1 MENRHS
7 WDSPARAAATSVSR
21 EIPATSFAF
30 RFLSFGLSAISI
42 ALATILAGCGAPGDP
57 VAPSPPVPI
66 PVADLS
72 AHQMGD
78 GVALSF
84 SLPTKTTRGDR
95 LVQPPA
101 IEILRGET
109 KPDGSPNL
117 KSLHVVE
124 TIPGEL
130 AAKYQSDDRTQI
142 VTPIPPTEN
151 RSTPGFD
158 AVFAVRTRASRKRA
172 SVDSNAVKI
181 HIYPV
186 PAPIGQVQYQLSE
199 SAIDLTWQPVTQTS
213 AGDPISATEYRI
225 YRGELDPKSYDPKIT
240 GPDVLHERFSGPL
253 ALLGRSNDPHY
264 SDKQFDF
271 AKIYVY
277 TVRSVTT
284 AGNDALALESADS
297 DILILKPADT
307 FPPSIPQGVVAAA
320 VENTETTPPSQEV
333 DVSWSI
339 NAEQDLAGY
348 RVYRSEHHGE
358 KGALV
363 TQDLLLSPAYR
374 DTSVASGHQ
383 YWYSVTAVDLSGN
396 ESAPSPQVAADVAQ
410 HSP

>member
-84 SLPTKTTRGDR
+84 SLPSKTIRGDR

-186 PAPIGQVQYQLSE
+186 PAPIGQLQYQLSE

-213 AGDPISATEYRI
+213 AGDPIAAPNTTSIAANSIQNPTI
-225 YRGELDPKSYDPKIT
+225 PKSPAPTSSTNDSP
-240 GPDVLHERFSGPL
+240 
-253 ALLGRSNDPHY
+253 GRSLSSAAPMTRTTT
-264 SDKQFDF
+264 DKQFDF

-277 TVRSVTT
+277 IVRSVTT

-297 DILILKPADT
+297 EHAHPQACRHFPALDT
-307 FPPSIPQGVVAAA
+307 PRCSRRRSREP
-320 VENTETTPPSQEV
+320 ETTPPSQEV
-333 DVSWSI
+333 DLSWSI

-348 RVYRSEHHGE
+348 HVYRSEP
-358 KGALV
+358 KAKKALSSLKTCCSPPRIV
-363 TQDLLLSPAYR
+363 ILLWHPAI
-374 DTSVASGHQ
+374 SIGIA
-383 YWYSVTAVDLSGN
+383 
-396 ESAPSPQVAADVAQ
+396 
-410 HSP
+410 

>member
-7 WDSPARAAATSVSR
+7 WDSPARAAATSDLS
-21 EIPATSFAF
+21 EIPASFAL
-30 RFLSFGLSAISI
+30 RSLSFLFSVIAI
-42 ALATILAGCGAPGDP
+42 ATTLVGCGAPGDP

-66 PVADLS
+66 AIADLS

-78 GVALSF
+78 GVALNF
-84 SLPTKTTRGDR
+84 SLPSKTIHGDR
-95 LVQPPA
+95 LLQAPA
-101 IEILRGET
+101 VEILRGDT

-117 KSLHVVE
+117 KSLRVVE

-130 AAKYQSDDRTQI
+130 ATKYQSDDRMQI
-142 VTPIPPTEN
+142 VAPISPTEN
-151 RSTPGFD
+151 RSASGFD

-172 SVDSNAVKI
+172 SADSNAVKI

-186 PAPIGQVQYQLSE
+186 PAPVAEIKSHLTE
-199 SAIDLTWQPVTQTS
+199 SAIDLAWQPITQTTS
-213 AGDPISATEYRI
+213 GDTVAITEYHV
-225 YRGELDPKSYDPKIT
+225 YRGELDPKTYDPKII
-240 GPDVLHERFSGPL
+240 GPDALHERFTSPL
-253 ALLGRSNDPHY
+253 ALLGRSNDPLY

-271 AKIYVY
+271 GKTYVY
-277 TVRSVTT
+277 IVRSVTT
-284 AGNDALALESADS
+284 AGKNALALESGDS
-297 DILILKPADT
+297 DVLILKPADT
-307 FPPSIPQGVVAAA
+307 FPPSAPQGVVAAA
-320 VENTETTPPSQEV
+320 VENPETTPPTQEV
-333 DVSWSI
+333 DLSWSI

-348 RVYRSEHHGE
+348 RVYRSERAGD

-363 TQDLLLSPAYR
+363 TQELLLSPAYR

>member
-7 WDSPARAAATSVSR
+7 WDSPARAAVTSDLSEMPTSSVSR
-21 EIPATSFAF
+21 VSSFIFAF
-30 RFLSFGLSAISI
+30 IAI
-42 ALATILAGCGAPGDP
+42 AATLVGCGAPGDP
-57 VAPSPPVPI
+57 VAPSPPVPVAI
-66 PVADLS
+66 ADLS

-78 GVALSF
+78 GVVLNF
-84 SLPTKTTRGDR
+84 SLPSKTIHGDR
-95 LVQPPA
+95 LLQPPA
-101 IEILRGET
+101 IEVLRGET

-117 KSLHVVE
+117 KSLRVVE

-130 AAKYQSDDRTQI
+130 AAKYQSDDRTQV
-142 VTPIPPTEN
+142 VTPIPPIEN
-151 RSTPGFD
+151 RSASGFD

-172 SVDSNAVKI
+172 SADSNAFKI

-186 PAPIGQVQYQLSE
+186 PAPIREIKSQLAE
-199 SAIDLTWQPVTQTS
+199 AAIDLAWPPVTQTA
-213 AGDPISATEYRI
+213 AGDPITITEYHV
-225 YRGELDPKSYDPKIT
+225 YRGELDSKSYDPKVT
-240 GPDVLHERFSGPL
+240 GPDALHERFASPI
-253 ALLGRSNDPHY
+253 ALLGRSTDPNY

-271 AKIYVY
+271 GKIYVY
-277 TVRSVTT
+277 IVRSVTT
-284 AGNDALALESADS
+284 VGKDALALESGDS
-297 DILILKPADT
+297 DILILKSADT
-307 FPPSIPQGVVAAA
+307 FPPSVPQGVVAAA

-333 DVSWSI
+333 DLSWSI

-348 RVYRSEHHGE
+348 RVYRSEREGD

-396 ESAPSPQVAADVAQ
+396 ESAPAPQVAAEVAQ